1 MSTITSANSVFSLA
15 ITNLY
20 ATPQILEGY
29 SSDDAFSTDALD
41 ITETVMGIDGKLS
54 GGFVFNPTNQTIT
67 IMPDSPSLVIFET
80 WVTAMKTMRETLTA
94 NATIQLPALGRKYT
108 LTKGFLVSAKTIPD
122 VKKTL
127 QPTPFV
133 IRWERVTGE
142 TI

>member
-1 MSTITSANSVFSLA
+1 MSTITAANSVFSLA

-20 ATPQILEGY
+20 VTPQILEGY
-29 SSDDAFSTDALD
+29 SADDAFSTDALD

-80 WVTAMKTMRETLTA
+80 WVTAMKTMRETLTC

-108 LTKGFLVSAKTIPD
+108 LTKGYLVSAKTIPD

>member
-29 SSDDAFSTDALD
+29 STDDAFSTDALD

-133 IRWERVTGE
+133 IRWEKVTGE